1 MAAAQSD
8 SAEVIRALVDAKADV
23 NARDRQ
29 GGTALMFAAF
39 AGKPAAVEAL
49 IAAKADVN
57 IQTHAGESALR
68 IAKTRKLQDI
78 VAILEK
84 AGAKE

>member
-1 MAAAQSD
+1 MTPNHPMQRPLSK
-8 SAEVIRALVDAKADV
+8 RAFG
-23 NARDRQ
+23 R
-29 GGTALMFAAF
+29 FF

-68 IAKTRKLQDI
+68 IAKARKLQDI
-78 VAILEK
+78 VAMLEK

>member
-1 MAAAQSD
+1 
-8 SAEVIRALVDAKADV
+8 
-23 NARDRQ
+23 
-29 GGTALMFAAF
+29 MFAAF

-68 IAKTRKLQDI
+68 IAKARKLQDI
-78 VAILEK
+78 VAMLEK